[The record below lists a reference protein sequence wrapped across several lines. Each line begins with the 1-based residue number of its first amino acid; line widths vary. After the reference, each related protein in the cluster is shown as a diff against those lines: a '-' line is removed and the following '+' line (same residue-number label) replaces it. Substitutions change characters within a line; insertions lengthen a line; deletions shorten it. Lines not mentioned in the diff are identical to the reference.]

1 MIDFP
6 YRSILVVRTDAIGD
20 LILSEPVAQAI
31 KFISPD
37 CKVTYMVSDYAAPV
51 LAGNP
56 CIDRIIAL
64 SGKGLAFSWD
74 NIRKAAGKIKS
85 SGCDA
90 AVILRP
96 TLFNALTVFMSGIK
110 IRIGTGYRAY
120 SVLFNRKVYEHRS
133 KNLKSEMMYNIALLQ
148 GLNIDDSK
156 MPAGIRPRIHL
167 TAEDSFRAGKYL
179 LFGPDAASRPD
190 KREFLVVI
198 HPGGRGSAP
207 RWPLANFLGLIE
219 KMDGLDDTK
228 LIITGSENDFSEDE
242 LAELRESIS
251 EFGGRIIDLIGKTD
265 LKGFISIISE
275 SDLVV
280 TNSTGTAH
288 MAAAVDIPLVTIYP
302 DSADY
307 SLSRWA
313 PVGDADKISIVSASE
328 IERIEINAVYDKCL
342 DFYNRKVKADG

>member
-6 YRSILVVRTDAIGD
+6 YNNILVVRTDAIGD

-37 CKVTYMVSDYAAPV
+37 CKVTYMASDYAAPV

-56 CIDRIIAL
+56 CIDKVIAL
-64 SGKGLAFSWD
+64 SGRELAFSWD
-74 NIRKAAGKIKS
+74 NIRKAAGRIRS

-96 TLFNALTVFMSGIK
+96 TLFNALTVFMSGVK

-120 SVLFNRKVYEHRS
+120 SVLFNRKIYEHRS
-133 KNLKSEMMYNIALLQ
+133 KNLKSEMMYNITLLQ

-156 MPAGIRPRIHL
+156 IPAGIRPRIHL
-167 TAEDSFRAGKYL
+167 TAEDSLRAGKYL
-179 LFGPDAASRPD
+179 RPGQDRAGRPD
-190 KREFLVVI
+190 KREFLVVV

-219 KMDGLDDTK
+219 KMRGLDDLR
-228 LIITGSENDFSEDE
+228 LIITGSENDFPGSE
-242 LAELRESIS
+242 LTVLRESIS
-251 EFGGRIIDLIGKTD
+251 KFGGRIIDLIGKTD
-265 LKGFISIISE
+265 LKEFISIISE

-280 TNSTGTAH
+280 TNSTGAAH
-288 MAAAVDIPLVTIYP
+288 MAAAVDIPLVAIYP
-302 DSADY
+302 DNADY

-313 PVGDADKISIVSASE
+313 PAGDADKISIVSAPE
-328 IERIEINAVYDKCL
+328 ITGIEINAVYDKCL
-342 DFYNRKVKADG
+342 DFYNRKVKTDR